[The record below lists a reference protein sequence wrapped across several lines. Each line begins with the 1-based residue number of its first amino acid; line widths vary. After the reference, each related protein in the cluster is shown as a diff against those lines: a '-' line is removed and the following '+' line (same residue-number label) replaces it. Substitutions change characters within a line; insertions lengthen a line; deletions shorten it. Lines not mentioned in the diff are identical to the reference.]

1 MDASREANNRL
12 LREAKLS
19 HYTPETERS
28 LMETLEPP
36 KNSETNA
43 ENAPPLGVD
52 RRGFGRAAVITALVI
67 AALIGLVTVEG
78 IHARS
83 VAKAAL
89 TYKTRE
95 NAIPSVDVV
104 HPSLGAASSEVI
116 LPASVQGFID
126 SPVYAR
132 TSGYLLHWYADI
144 GTHVK
149 KGELLAEIQTP
160 ELDQQVQQG
169 QSDLATAQA
178 NSQLAEITAERWQK
192 LLLKNAVSRQETDQA
207 TGDLNARR
215 ATLSAQQA
223 NVRRLQQLQSFE
235 KIYAPFDGVI
245 TARNTDIGDLI
256 QAGENTTSQE
266 LFHLSAIDRLRVF
279 VPVPEVYQSVL
290 GSVKTVNISSD
301 AYPGDRFTGTI
312 ARTSDAI
319 DPFSRTLR
327 VEVDI
332 NNPSA
337 LLLPGAYVF
346 VHLPLP
352 ADIASLTIP
361 SNALL
366 FRQEGLRVGVVRN
379 GRVQL
384 VPLSIGHDYGDTVEV
399 TAGLT
404 RADQVVLNPSD
415 SLVSGTRVEI
425 DSNAAMEATK

>member
-1 MDASREANNRL
+1 
-12 LREAKLS
+12 
-19 HYTPETERS
+19 
-28 LMETLEPP
+28 METLEPA
-36 KNSETNA
+36 KNA
-43 ENAPPLGVD
+43 EIDARSSPVQSENG
-52 RRGFGRAAVITALVI
+52 RGFGRLAVSSVVLIALL
-67 AALIGLVTVEG
+67 AGLLTFQDS
-78 IHARS
+78 HARS
-83 VAKAAL
+83 AANARL
-89 TYKTRE
+89 TEDTRRA
-95 NAIPSVDVV
+95 AIPSVDVV

-169 QSDLATAQA
+169 QSDLETAQA
-178 NSQLAEITAERWQK
+178 NYQLAEITADRWQK
-192 LLLKNAVSRQETDQA
+192 LLQKNAVSKQETDQA
-207 TGDLNARR
+207 TSDLNARR
-215 ATLSAQQA
+215 AALSAQQA

-256 QAGENTTSQE
+256 QAGENTTPQE
-266 LFHLSAIDRLRVF
+266 LFHLSAINRLRVF

-290 GSVKTVNISSD
+290 ESVRTVSISSD
-301 AYPGDRFTGTI
+301 AYPRERFTGTI
-312 ARTSDAI
+312 ARSSDAI
-319 DPFSRTLR
+319 DPLSRTLR

-332 NNPSA
+332 DNPKA

-352 ADIASLTIP
+352 ADVASLTIP

-366 FRQEGLRVGVVRN
+366 FRQEGLRVGVVRD

-384 VPLSIGHDYGDTVEV
+384 VPISIGHDYGDTVEV
-399 TAGLT
+399 TTGLIRT
-404 RADQVVLNPSD
+404 DQVVLNPSD
-415 SLVSGTRVEI
+415 SLVSGTPVEV
-425 DSNAAMEATK
+425 EATQ

>member
-1 MDASREANNRL
+1 
-12 LREAKLS
+12 
-19 HYTPETERS
+19 
-28 LMETLEPP
+28 METLEPA
-36 KNSETNA
+36 KNAETNA
-43 ENAPPLGVD
+43 VSVSVPDVNG
-52 RRGFGRAAVITALVI
+52 RGFGRVAVNSAVLI
-67 AALIGLVTVEG
+67 AVLAGLLTFQDS
-78 IHARS
+78 HARS
-83 VAKAAL
+83 VAKATL
-89 TYKTRE
+89 TQATIKA
-95 NAIPSVDVV
+95 AIPSVDVV
-104 HPSLGAASSEVI
+104 HPSLGAPSSEVI
-116 LPASVQGFID
+116 LPAGVQGFID

-132 TSGYLLHWYADI
+132 TSGYLLHWNADI

-160 ELDQQVQQG
+160 ELDQQVQQA

-178 NSQLAEITAERWQK
+178 NYQLAETTAGRWQK
-192 LLLKNAVSRQETDQA
+192 LLQKNAVSKQETDQA
-207 TGDLNARR
+207 TSGLSARG
-215 ATLSAQQA
+215 AALSAQQA

-256 QAGENTTSQE
+256 QAGENTTPQE

-290 GSVKTVNISSD
+290 KSVRTVSISSD
-301 AYPGDRFTGTI
+301 AYPREHFTGTI
-312 ARTSDAI
+312 ARSSDAI
-319 DPFSRTLR
+319 DPLSRTLK

-332 NNPSA
+332 ANPNA

-352 ADIASLTIP
+352 ADVASLTIP

-366 FRQEGLRVGVVRN
+366 FRQEGLRVGVVRD

-384 VPLSIGHDYGDTVEV
+384 VPISIGHDYGDIVEV

-404 RADQVVLNPSD
+404 RTDQVVINPSD
-415 SLVSGTRVEI
+415 SLVSGTPVEI
-425 DSNAAMEATK
+425 NSNAAAEATE

>member
-1 MDASREANNRL
+1 
-12 LREAKLS
+12 
-19 HYTPETERS
+19 
-28 LMETLEPP
+28 METLEPA
-36 KNSETNA
+36 KNAETNA
-43 ENAPPLGVD
+43 EGSSALGENG
-52 RRGFGRAAVITALVI
+52 RGFGRVAVASVVLIALL
-67 AALIGLVTVEG
+67 AGLLTFQDSR
-78 IHARS
+78 ARS
-83 VAKAAL
+83 AAKARLAQDTL
-89 TYKTRE
+89 KA
-95 NAIPSVDVV
+95 AIPSVDVV
-104 HPSLGAASSEVI
+104 YPSLGAPSSEVI

-169 QSDLATAQA
+169 QSDLETAQA
-178 NSQLAEITAERWQK
+178 NYQLADITAQRWQK
-192 LLLKNAVSRQETDQA
+192 LLQKNAVSQQETDQA
-207 TGDLNARR
+207 TSDLNARR
-215 ATLSAQQA
+215 AAVSAQAA
-223 NVRRLQQLQSFE
+223 NLRRLQQLQGFE
-235 KIYAPFDGVI
+235 RIYAPFDGVI

-256 QAGENTTSQE
+256 QAGENTTPLE
-266 LFHLSAIDRLRVF
+266 MFHLSAINRLRVF

-290 GSVKTVNISSD
+290 KSVKTVSISSD
-301 AYPGDRFTGTI
+301 AYPRDRFTGTI
-312 ARTSDAI
+312 ARNSNAI
-319 DPFSRTLR
+319 DPLSRTLR

-332 NNPSA
+332 DNPKA

-352 ADIASLTIP
+352 ADFQALTIP
-361 SNALL
+361 SNTLL
-366 FRQEGLRVGVVRN
+366 FRREGLRVGVVRD

-384 VPLSIGHDYGDTVEV
+384 VPISIGHDYGDTVEV

-425 DSNAAMEATK
+425 DSSVATGGTE